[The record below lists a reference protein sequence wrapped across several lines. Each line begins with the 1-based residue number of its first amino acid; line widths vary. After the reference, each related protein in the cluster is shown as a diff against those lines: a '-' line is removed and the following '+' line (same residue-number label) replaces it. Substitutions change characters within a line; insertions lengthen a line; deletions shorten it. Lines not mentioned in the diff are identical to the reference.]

1 MTADITYCAS
11 SFLMFRRI
19 ADATKSFAG
28 KLTPNFP
35 DMSFPRTGVFD
46 SQELASILKS
56 QMEEAI
62 KDGKAALALSGGIDS
77 AILAKFMKTGGG
89 GIAYTFRCLVPGTEV
104 TNEVPQAAKYADNC
118 GLKQVV
124 VPVYWED
131 FEKYAPILMEHKG
144 APIHSIEVQ
153 IYKAA
158 LQAKADGFERLIFG
172 ESADCLFGGQSN
184 LLSKDWRI
192 GEFIDR
198 YSYVMPYKVLKESTL
213 VLEPYFRHEHD
224 GFIDPHEFL
233 STEFFPESI
242 SSYIN
247 ACETAGIDIE
257 LPYAKCFMALPLD
270 YQRIRSGEGK
280 YLVREIFQSLFADFE
295 IPPKTPM
302 PRPMNE
308 WLKNW
313 AGPTRPEFWPHCTDH
328 MTGDQKWLVW
338 CLEKFFDLLDS
349 C

>member
-1 MTADITYCAS
+1 
-11 SFLMFRRI
+11 
-19 ADATKSFAG
+19 
-28 KLTPNFP
+28 
-35 DMSFPRTGVFD
+35 
-46 SQELASILKS
+46 
-56 QMEEAI
+56 
-62 KDGKAALALSGGIDS
+62 
-77 AILAKFMKTGGG
+77 
-89 GIAYTFRCLVPGTEV
+89 
-104 TNEVPQAAKYADNC
+104 
-118 GLKQVV
+118 
-124 VPVYWED
+124 
-131 FEKYAPILMEHKG
+131 MEHKG